1 MGWDFYAD
9 SRIDKKAIIRKLKE
23 PGSLAPGYEMLKST
37 VIGNNFWYLMRT
49 PEGKITIGLTLM
61 KSGGQGYGWGTKE
74 LSETMGPNELD
85 CPLAYLDEASPPE
98 FYAVEWREN
107 VRKYHAEQDRRKTSR
122 PAYAEGQLWTTR
134 TGLTYQL
141 LEKLEARRGWHV
153 VKVSTGMIYRAPF
166 RHLAAMEYTG
176 EYQAEKAAA

>member
-1 MGWDFYAD
+1 MGWDFYANPLM
-9 SRIDKKAIIRKLKE
+9 DKQAIIKKFSE
-23 PGSLAPGYEMLKST
+23 PGYLAPGYEMLKST

-74 LSETMGPNELD
+74 LSETMGPNELN

-107 VRKYHAEQDRRKTSR
+107 VRKYHAQQAARKATR
-122 PAYAEGQLWTTR
+122 PAYAAGQVWACYRLVRKMQGRMGWLVEDIN
-134 TGLTYQL
+134 TGR
-141 LEKLEARRGWHV
+141 E
-153 VKVSTGMIYRAPF
+153 YRAGF
-166 RHLAAMEYTG
+166 TRLSAMEYKG
-176 EYQAEKAAA
+176 EYQSLKVAA